1 MITDDINNKIKILKN
16 IKKIQS
22 ESDKFEFD
30 TLLSN
35 YQLLQTQIDMKLTKN
50 NDELKNIL
58 DTLEEKHQYFRSK
71 YLN

>member
-1 MITDDINNKIKILKN
+1 MVCFSGDII
-16 IKKIQS
+16 
-22 ESDKFEFD
+22 

-58 DTLEEKHQYFRSK
+58 DTLEEKHQYFTSK